1 MQLHRL
7 ILSLAAF
14 ALAPLCVLAQTP
26 DARIG
31 SIHVID
37 PAAPATLP
45 GQRSGAIYLSIENEG
60 KAADRLLSLTSTAGS
75 VAIHSM
81 SMQGAIMKMHEMDNL
96 PLPPAA
102 KVVMKAHGN
111 YHLMLT
117 GLKKPLVAG
126 DKIPLTMT
134 FERAGKLEVQVQVGE
149 NAAGKSMGK
158 IVH

>member
-7 ILSLAAF
+7 ILSLAAL
-14 ALAPLCVLAQTP
+14 ALAPICVLAQAH

-45 GQRSGAIYLSIENEG
+45 GQRSGALYLSIENEG
-60 KAADRLLSLTSTAGS
+60 KTADRLLSLTSTAGN

-81 SMQGAIMKMHEMDNL
+81 SMHGAIMKMREMDSL
-96 PLPPAA
+96 PMPATA
-102 KVVMKAHGN
+102 KVVMQAHGG

-117 GLKKPLVAG
+117 GLKQPLVAG

-134 FERAGKLEVQVQVGE
+134 FERAGKLEIQVHVGE
-149 NAAGKSMGK
+149 NAAGKRMGTMA
-158 IVH
+158 H